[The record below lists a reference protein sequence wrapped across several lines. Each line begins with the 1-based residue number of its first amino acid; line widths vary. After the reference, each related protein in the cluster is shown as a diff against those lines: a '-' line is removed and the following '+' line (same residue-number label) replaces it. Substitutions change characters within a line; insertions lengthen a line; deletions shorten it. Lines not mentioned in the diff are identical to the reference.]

1 MVAFLVAGVILG
13 VLARVLRRGPSDPQ
27 IALTIPVG
35 VVGAVVGGVGMNLL
49 LHDHW
54 TELTAFASPPRASSA
69 WSSSACSRAGSGG
82 PDPMPD
88 GCVFCAIVAGDTAA
102 DLVLDEPDFVAFLDA
117 RPVFK
122 GHVLLVPREHVDT
135 LPDLP
140 AGLRDGFLAVAQ
152 RLAAAVVEALGAQ
165 GSFVAINNTVSQ
177 SVPHL
182 HLHVVPRTKGDG
194 LRGFFWPRTKYRDLD
209 ERGRYAAQ
217 LAGRPRVTTA
227 FGARQPTDA
236 RRGVTHGSLR
246 RARRRRHREQRAGS
260 GSAPPRGSPRR
271 VPRSPSSTWTRQR
284 PSEAAAKLGPAKAV
298 GIGCDVSDA
307 ASAEAAVERVVSE
320 LGGIHILV
328 NNAGITRDNLLFKMT
343 EDDWDLVLGVH
354 LKGAF
359 LMTKA
364 AQKHF
369 VEQKYG
375 KILNLSSVSAL
386 GNRGQAN
393 YSAAKMGVQGFT
405 RTLGIELGPYGINA
419 NAIAPGFIATD
430 MTDAT
435 AARLKMD
442 VEEFRRLNAEANP
455 VRRVGFPEDIAAAAA
470 FLCSD
475 EASYI
480 TGQTLYVD
488 GGAKLG

>member
-1 MVAFLVAGVILG
+1 MGRFDG
-13 VLARVLRRGPSDPQ
+13 RV
-27 IALTIPVG
+27 
-35 VVGAVVGGVGMNLL
+35 AVVTGAARGIGFG
-49 LHDHW
+49 
-54 TELTAFASPPRASSA
+54 TATRFA
-69 WSSSACSRAGSGG
+69 
-82 PDPMPD
+82 
-88 GCVFCAIVAGDTAA
+88 
-102 DLVLDEPDFVAFLDA
+102 E
-117 RPVFK
+117 
-122 GHVLLVPREHVDT
+122 E
-135 LPDLP
+135 
-140 AGLRDGFLAVAQ
+140 
-152 RLAAAVVEALGAQ
+152 GAT
-165 GSFVAINNTVSQ
+165 VAII
-177 SVPHL
+177 
-182 HLHVVPRTKGDG
+182 
-194 LRGFFWPRTKYRDLD
+194 DLD
-209 ERGRYAAQ
+209 ESAA
-217 LAGRPRVTTA
+217 A
-227 FGARQPTDA
+227 
-236 RRGVTHGSLR
+236 
-246 RARRRRHREQRAGS
+246 
-260 GSAPPRGSPRR
+260 
-271 VPRSPSSTWTRQR
+271 
-284 PSEAAAKLGPAKAV
+284 EAAAKLPASKAI
-298 GIGCDVSDA
+298 GIGCDVSNAASVDA
-307 ASAEAAVERVVSE
+307 AIARVVEE

-343 EDDWDLVLGVH
+343 EDDWDLVMNVH

-405 RTLGIELGPYGINA
+405 RTLGIELGPFGINA
-419 NAIAPGFIATD
+419 NAIAPGFIATE

-435 AARLKMD
+435 AARVGVP
-442 VEEFRRLNAEANP
+442 VEEFRAAAAQANP